1 MKNYLYIILALLFII
16 APSGKA
22 QAFVIFDVST
32 KVQDI
37 VEKTLE
43 LAKYAEERA
52 SAIEAKVRDSKLGQ
66 MGMKAH
72 EHYTKLNKF
81 LIQDRKIGMLKV
93 PTYLTNVATS
103 VDGTYNQIKEKYV
116 PTFGGG
122 DDAKKKNDQA
132 RHNMEVQHNLVADV
146 YARAFVLRNTLIEER
161 KKGELPVEPT
171 NTRELI
177 EAGRAYNEKMIQRYV
192 DILSMET
199 AMLDFDN
206 TSVLMEAD
214 PRRLQRAKDVS
225 GDGEEK

>member
-1 MKNYLYIILALLFII
+1 MKNYLYIILTLLLML
-16 APSGKA
+16 APSGSA

-32 KVQDI
+32 KIQDI
-37 VEKTLE
+37 VEKTIE
-43 LAKYAEERA
+43 WAKFANEKISAAET
-52 SAIEAKVRDSKLGQ
+52 KVRDSKLGQ

-81 LIQDRKIGMLKV
+81 LIQDRKLGMLKV

-146 YARAFVLRNTLIEER
+146 YARAFVLRNTLVEETSSEGEKGKSFSPAGHAVRFAGPVGEVLRSSHMHLHCR
-161 KKGELPVEPT
+161 KTACITVC
-171 NTRELI
+171 
-177 EAGRAYNEKMIQRYV
+177 AGAFGK
-192 DILSMET
+192 T
-199 AMLDFDN
+199 
-206 TSVLMEAD
+206 
-214 PRRLQRAKDVS
+214 
-225 GDGEEK
+225 

>member
-1 MKNYLYIILALLFII
+1 MKNYIYIILTLLFMI

-66 MGMKAH
+66 MGEKAH
-72 EHYTKLNKF
+72 QHYTKLNQF
-81 LIQDRKIGMLKV
+81 LIQDRKLGMLKV
-93 PTYLTNVATS
+93 PSYLTNVATS